1 MVNDFQRCV
10 VSPIPVWSHHHERLR
25 SSFLFETFIHWMETV
40 HQTWPQRVA
49 MKIGQSGITY
59 MTSNDSRFPELCSNI
74 GSFKSQSS
82 SGDIVSWQNRW
93 SVGVSK
99 DFCETKKKG
108 MDLKID
114 QASKFMKFWNIF
126 QSHVAISLFHVLSS
140 SKEIL
145 NFKLKA
151 TKKCFKKPS
160 KMAHGFPLKPPH
172 LQVQGTHNLHVG
184 MPPFTL
190 AARTAATMIWDHLGL
205 GAGKQILDKTTEK
218 CVNRHPEMKAFAQ
231 HLVNAKCM
239 TNQPFSSAA
248 RIPVWSQTGI
258 HYQVYIKYITCHMS
272 PQMPGSL
279 MLVFIGSLQQK
290 AGKNPLVFST
300 STRLKS
306 HQATWQMS
314 HLKLS
319 WGKTSERNSWLTCWW
334 LNQPMNEKYANV
346 KWYII
351 YFPQIFGG
359 EDKRYLSCHH
369 HLVADIFPLSSP
381 KKGSSKN
388 YKRDLCEAFWKGI
401 IKTSPSGRTWK
412 KKKRDA
418 SNTNSSKKEIRPVRQ
433 PAAHPPSNDHR
444 SNRLPAKLSRLL
456 LRHF

>member
-1 MVNDFQRCV
+1 M
-10 VSPIPVWSHHHERLR
+10 
-25 SSFLFETFIHWMETV
+25 
-40 HQTWPQRVA
+40 
-49 MKIGQSGITY
+49 
-59 MTSNDSRFPELCSNI
+59 
-74 GSFKSQSS
+74 
-82 SGDIVSWQNRW
+82 
-93 SVGVSK
+93 
-99 DFCETKKKG
+99 
-108 MDLKID
+108 
-114 QASKFMKFWNIF
+114 
-126 QSHVAISLFHVLSS
+126 FHVLSS

-248 RIPVWSQTGI
+248 RIPVGSQTGI

-272 PQMPGSL
+272 QQMPGYPGCL

-290 AGKNPLVFST
+290 ARKKKPLVFST

-319 WGKTSERNSWLTCWW
+319 WGKKHPGGTKTSERNS
-334 LNQPMNEKYANV
+334 
-346 KWYII
+346 
-351 YFPQIFGG
+351 
-359 EDKRYLSCHH
+359 
-369 HLVADIFPLSSP
+369 
-381 KKGSSKN
+381 
-388 YKRDLCEAFWKGI
+388 
-401 IKTSPSGRTWK
+401 
-412 KKKRDA
+412 
-418 SNTNSSKKEIRPVRQ
+418 
-433 PAAHPPSNDHR
+433 
-444 SNRLPAKLSRLL
+444 
-456 LRHF
+456 

>member
-1 MVNDFQRCV
+1 M
-10 VSPIPVWSHHHERLR
+10 L
-25 SSFLFETFIHWMETV
+25 
-40 HQTWPQRVA
+40 
-49 MKIGQSGITY
+49 
-59 MTSNDSRFPELCSNI
+59 
-74 GSFKSQSS
+74 
-82 SGDIVSWQNRW
+82 
-93 SVGVSK
+93 
-99 DFCETKKKG
+99 
-108 MDLKID
+108 
-114 QASKFMKFWNIF
+114 
-126 QSHVAISLFHVLSS
+126 HVLSS

-272 PQMPGSL
+272 PQMLCSL

-351 YFPQIFGG
+351 CFPQIFGG
-359 EDKRYLSCHH
+359 ENKDIW
-369 HLVADIFPLSSP
+369 VA
-381 KKGSSKN
+381 
-388 YKRDLCEAFWKGI
+388 
-401 IKTSPSGRTWK
+401 TT
-412 KKKRDA
+412 
-418 SNTNSSKKEIRPVRQ
+418 T
-433 PAAHPPSNDHR
+433 
-444 SNRLPAKLSRLL
+444 
-456 LRHF
+456 